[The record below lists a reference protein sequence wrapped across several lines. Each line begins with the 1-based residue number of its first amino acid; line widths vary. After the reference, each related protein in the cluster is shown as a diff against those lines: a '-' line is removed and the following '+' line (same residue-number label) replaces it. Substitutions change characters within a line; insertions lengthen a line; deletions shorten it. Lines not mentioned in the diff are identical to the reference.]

1 MNSMDEILK
10 HLIKTQY
17 ELDTGTYKPMSNKE
31 RLERFNKE
39 SEKQKRMRNNK
50 DLFLFK
56 HTCTTDC
63 KVGSTN
69 KTFDPKMKPITVK
82 EMTMGNTYRN
92 RYIKLEIITELQMI
106 VSIAFLGKDDNGDY
120 ILVAVYNYENHYGT
134 KDYDQLSY
142 IFQKGKHIIVLEPFY
157 KMFASGE
164 DGIRIEDPNEIII
177 FDDKDWMTKFITA
190 ENKEESFRLL
200 HDDDDKNFDSLYKEA
215 YKSFSIENYKM
226 ALVHFIK
233 LKTLK
238 PDEIKFDMKIAECY
252 YEIPSFS
259 KAIEKCDEILA
270 LNENNLINEKFRIDA
285 LAIKLKS
292 LLKLKKVKEAK
303 DITDKNKEIIIKN
316 ESQFFLIEEEI
327 KRKIKNMNGEF
338 DLGEIY
344 KKSQENFNIDVG
356 EYINNKLE
364 IKYDKVKGLSI
375 FTKDKITKGEIL
387 VVSKAIIATN
397 LKDKKNDKNLSLQYD
412 SPDKEE
418 FEKTGQILTYKENSE
433 IQDKL
438 SYNLSNYSEDFNE
451 FLYLF
456 DGRNKNKNLEERL
469 NTKETDLKKIQRV
482 LKYNLKHLIFEG
494 KGITEGLWFYPSL
507 FNHSC
512 IANCHQFGFGDI
524 LIIMAIND
532 IEKNSELFLNYLN
545 EDLPLDIRQNLLK
558 EKYDF
563 DCYCE
568 LCNYEK
574 NKFKTCPEKTILNKH
589 LMKLHKCLFESMEN
603 KNEAECPS
611 KKEIEGIIKYLENNR
626 KLFSCYERSAIYVYC
641 SLLMRNYDSYLCYDY
656 LEKALK
662 YSENRNYEYEKYSLK
677 LLFDMAKILRSD
689 VRLEITMK
697 KVKAFYERY
706 FQNQKK
712 FVDIIISLYKI

>member
-1 MNSMDEILK
+1 MDEILK

-17 ELDTGTYKPMSNKE
+17 ELDTGTYKRMSNQE

-39 SEKQKRMRNNK
+39 SEKQKRIRNNK
-50 DLFLFK
+50 DLFQFK
-56 HTCTTDC
+56 QTCTTDS

-69 KTFDPKMKPITVK
+69 KAFDPKMKPITVK

-106 VSIAFLGKDDNGDY
+106 VSIMFLGKDDNGDY
-120 ILVAVYNYENHYGT
+120 ILIAVYNYENHYGT

-142 IFQKGKHIIVLEPFY
+142 IFQKGKYVIVLEPFY
-157 KMFASGE
+157 KMFGSGE

-177 FDDKDWMTKFITA
+177 FDDKEWMTKFITA

-200 HDDDDKNFDSLYKEA
+200 HDDDNKNYDSLYKEA
-215 YKSFSIENYKM
+215 FKSFSIQNYKM

-252 YEIPSFS
+252 FEIPSYS

-270 LNENNLINEKFRIDA
+270 LNGDDLINEKFKIDA
-285 LAIKLKS
+285 LAIKLKC
-292 LLKLKKVKEAK
+292 LLKLKKIKEAK
-303 DITDKNKEIIIKN
+303 NITDANKDIIIKN

-327 KRKIKNMNGEF
+327 KRKMKNMNGEF

-344 KKSQENFNIDVG
+344 EKSKENFNIDIG
-356 EYINNKLE
+356 EYTSNKLE
-364 IKYDKVKGLSI
+364 IKFDKVKGLSI
-375 FTKDKITKGEIL
+375 YTKDKITKGEIL
-387 VVSKAIIATN
+387 VVSKAIIASN
-397 LKDKKNDKNLSLQYD
+397 IKDKKEDKNLCLQYD
-412 SPDKEE
+412 NPDKEE
-418 FEKTGQILTYKENSE
+418 FEKTGQILTYKESSDIE
-433 IQDKL
+433 EKL

-469 NTKETDLKKIQRV
+469 NSKETDLKKIQRV
-482 LKYNLKHLIFEG
+482 LRYNTKFLIFEG
-494 KGITEGLWFYPSL
+494 IGITEGLWFYPSL

-524 LIIMAIND
+524 LIIMAVND
-532 IEKNSELFLNYLN
+532 IEKNCELFLNYLN
-545 EDLPLDIRQNLLK
+545 EDLPFDIRQNILK

-574 NKFKTCPEKTILNKH
+574 NKFKTCPEKEILNKH
-589 LMKLHKCLFESMEN
+589 LMKLHKCLNESMEN
-603 KNEAECPS
+603 KNEVDSPTE
-611 KKEIEGIIKYLENNR
+611 KEIKAIIKYLEQNR

-641 SLLMRNYDSYLCYDY
+641 SLFMRKYDAYLCYDY

-689 VRLEITMK
+689 ARLEITMK
-697 KVKAFYERY
+697 KVKAFYEKY
-706 FQNQKK
+706 FPTQKK
-712 FVDIIISLYKI
+712 FVDIIISNYKI